1 MIECQPDLHRFTTA
15 LPSRLC
21 QWWSPLQRVKG
32 CNVLQHSAF
41 CTLQPSL
48 SRAEHWSCLKPVSP
62 EAGFAWRGWCVCLSG
77 CCSCSC
83 SCSCPSNAAKPSV
96 CALCATSLNLLAA
109 PPCRCAPFDQPL
121 EGISDALAGSP
132 SRRKCAQVDQWLS
145 ALPLV

>member
-1 MIECQPDLHRFTTA
+1 MPTRPSSLHHC
-15 LPSRLC
+15 PSVPSVPVVVASAKS
-21 QWWSPLQRVKG
+21 QGLQR
-32 CNVLQHSAF
+32 SAAF

-62 EAGFAWRGWCVCLSG
+62 EAGFAWRGWCVCLSV

-96 CALCATSLNLLAA
+96 CALCATSLLLAA

-132 SRRKCAQVDQWLS
+132 SHRKTNGCQLCH
-145 ALPLV
+145 